1 MKKPQEGRFRG
12 VRKRPWG
19 RYAAEIR
26 DPNTRERRW
35 LGTFDTAEQ
44 AALAYDTAA
53 RSMRGLKART
63 NFVYPAHQTC
73 ILSAALTASRASKEN
88 LAQPA
93 QKQRKF
99 DWFSALSRG
108 ELQRVLVNY
117 HDIGAAHQSSV
128 ESCHDYTDVLENVER
143 LASAISDPP
152 RSQRVCELPQLIPP
166 SRNHVEGTGTRD
178 LCTNGSHWFRGDSA
192 SQCSGL
198 VLKDDDN
205 DEIANSTTTKSN
217 LLDSGT
223 VPRHSCEV
231 ALKGTAVVTRQ
242 GKVSHSAESTLTD
255 NIDDSMTTCAEI
267 TQALTQNCRETSFE
281 VVAGSI
287 AQVVSRYVDSSP
299 RSMRTGTRNALGIN
313 SNPCLFSTQVPYSD
327 DSSLSMASP
336 PADTASYPNS
346 GVVSHSSVVGLPR
359 DVPVSEVCCR
369 SNQGPVDPTQNPDN
383 IQCMLPLS
391 LRTSLSLDSQDLYG
405 DLPLG
410 WSVQPQTT
418 TTGLISSSSFY
429 PQTMEPDLSQTW
441 SNLCELP
448 ASWDFSCLTFPELTD
463 VKSHSTAPW
472 APEWN
477 DFARASQLHGFDGFF
492 TDEY

>member
-1 MKKPQEGRFRG
+1 MILTSI
-12 VRKRPWG
+12 
-19 RYAAEIR
+19 A
-26 DPNTRERRW
+26 
-35 LGTFDTAEQ
+35 
-44 AALAYDTAA
+44 AA

-231 ALKGTAVVTRQ
+231 HVRVRL
-242 GKVSHSAESTLTD
+242 SPS
-255 NIDDSMTTCAEI
+255 
-267 TQALTQNCRETSFE
+267 
-281 VVAGSI
+281 
-287 AQVVSRYVDSSP
+287 SRDIFYKRVRGCLDLLSVLRIP
-299 RSMRTGTRNALGIN
+299 AWMRK
-313 SNPCLFSTQVPYSD
+313 F
-327 DSSLSMASP
+327 LS
-336 PADTASYPNS
+336 
-346 GVVSHSSVVGLPR
+346 
-359 DVPVSEVCCR
+359 CR
-369 SNQGPVDPTQNPDN
+369 SRRSQVFFRPT
-383 IQCMLPLS
+383 
-391 LRTSLSLDSQDLYG
+391 
-405 DLPLG
+405 
-410 WSVQPQTT
+410 
-418 TTGLISSSSFY
+418 
-429 PQTMEPDLSQTW
+429 
-441 SNLCELP
+441 
-448 ASWDFSCLTFPELTD
+448 
-463 VKSHSTAPW
+463 
-472 APEWN
+472 
-477 DFARASQLHGFDGFF
+477 
-492 TDEY
+492 